1 MGDVISI
8 TDAQGNE
15 LVEYEYDEW
24 GKLILTRADNQLNE
38 SIANINPI
46 RYRGYYYDTETGYYY
61 LQSRYYD
68 PSICRFINAD
78 DYKYAEI
85 QKEDYVGFNLF
96 AYCYNEPIN
105 NSDYEGFAL
114 SESSLI
120 TYFIEDQLLK
130 NKYIARRGKTY
141 TDKTGA
147 KVKEIK
153 YRKYFNVYEV
163 VRISYGKKNNWQKGI
178 SIANNCS
185 SKTINHYFNVM
196 GNSLINVSASSG
208 KSIGSAMASAAVIII
223 SLSSA
228 SKKAATIN
236 KYYQKVWGSK
246 GIDPKNKYGYF
257 LICVT
262 KDKKLNGWYIIRSNG
277 RGYKKL

>member
-1 MGDVISI
+1 
-8 TDAQGNE
+8 
-15 LVEYEYDEW
+15 
-24 GKLILTRADNQLNE
+24 
-38 SIANINPI
+38 
-46 RYRGYYYDTETGYYY
+46 
-61 LQSRYYD
+61 
-68 PSICRFINAD
+68 
-78 DYKYAEI
+78 
-85 QKEDYVGFNLF
+85 
-96 AYCYNEPIN
+96 
-105 NSDYEGFAL
+105 
-114 SESSLI
+114 
-120 TYFIEDQLLK
+120 
-130 NKYIARRGKTY
+130 
-141 TDKTGA
+141 
-147 KVKEIK
+147 
-153 YRKYFNVYEV
+153 
-163 VRISYGKKNNWQKGI
+163 
-178 SIANNCS
+178 
-185 SKTINHYFNVM
+185 M